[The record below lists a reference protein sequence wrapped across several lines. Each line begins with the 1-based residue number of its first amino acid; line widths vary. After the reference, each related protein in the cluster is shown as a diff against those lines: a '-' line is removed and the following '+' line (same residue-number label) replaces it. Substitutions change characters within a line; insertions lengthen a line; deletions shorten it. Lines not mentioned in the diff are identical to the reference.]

1 MVIDSSAVMRNLEF
15 TVLLY
20 FLALVKIVLVEL
32 ALSPLLNLSSK
43 KMRNTELLQRGFLLF
58 KVVLCLQCF
67 DAVGWMAGRAFGL

>member
-1 MVIDSSAVMRNLEF
+1 MRNLEF

-58 KVVLCLQCF
+58 KVVLCLQF
-67 DAVGWMAGRAFGL
+67 FGAVGWMAGRAFGL